1 MPLLWGRDCFPR
13 FYRRGYQP
21 LGQNTLPSIGVR
33 HFQCFLVFCG
43 LSVAYALRVNLSV
56 AIVAMTDHNSTNPD
70 FAVYD
75 WDSKEKSLL
84 LSSFFW
90 GYVVT
95 QIPGGFLSH
104 KYGAKFTL
112 FTGISVCSL
121 LALLTPLAAEVGN
134 SGLVFVLRVVQ
145 GLCQGVVFPSTHT
158 FLSKWAPA
166 GERGRL
172 VTYCYSGTQFGT
184 VVMLAASGFIA
195 SSFLGWPSIFYVS
208 GLAGIVWAIVWL
220 IYAASMPSEHK
231 TISEDE
237 RRYIESTFNQP
248 RDNRRTILP
257 TPWLKIATSMPFIT
271 LLIVHCGQNW
281 GFWTLL
287 TEIPNY
293 MKNVL
298 NKDIKSNAM
307 LSALP
312 YLVMCLLSYVFIF
325 ITDILNKR
333 KFLSL
338 SVSRKLFNSI
348 GHWVPMV
355 ALIALG
361 YVTAEHQKLAIA
373 LLTIAVG
380 VNAATYLGFQVNH
393 IDLSPNFAGTLM
405 GITNCAAN
413 VMSILAP
420 LTVGI
425 IVTEETNPLQWRL
438 VFFITGGFYLVG
450 NTLFLLF
457 GKTEVQPWNYPNQR
471 ERRSSSDQD
480 ALLDTNGAEIT

>member
-1 MPLLWGRDCFPR
+1 MPFIFRDWLPR
-13 FYRRGYQP
+13 FSRRGYQP

-56 AIVAMTDHNSTNPD
+56 AIVAMTDRNSTNPD
-70 FAVYD
+70 FKDYFD
-75 WDSKEKSLL
+75 WDNKTRSLL

-95 QIPGGFLSH
+95 QIPGGYLAH

-112 FTGISVCSL
+112 FIGISICSIL
-121 LALLTPLAAEVGN
+121 TLMTPLAAEIGDWK
-134 SGLVFVLRVVQ
+134 LVFILRVIQ
-145 GLCQGVVFPSTHT
+145 GLCQGVIFPSTHT
-158 FLSKWAPA
+158 FLSKWSPA
-166 GERGRL
+166 DERGRL

-184 VVMLAASGFIA
+184 VIMLVASGVIA

-208 GLAGIVWAIVWL
+208 GAAGILWSFLWV
-220 IYAASMPSEHK
+220 IYAASAPVDHK
-231 TISEDE
+231 SISEEE
-237 RRYIESTFNQP
+237 RRYIENGLFEHRDSP
-248 RDNRRTILP
+248 RTVLP
-257 TPWLKIATSMPFIT
+257 TPWKKIATSLPFIT

-281 GFWTLL
+281 GFWLLL

-293 MKNVL
+293 MKYVL
-298 NKDIKSNAM
+298 GMDIKKNAI

-312 YLVMCLLSYVFIF
+312 YLAMCLLSYLFIF
-325 ITDILNKR
+325 ISDYINKR
-333 KFLSL
+333 KYLSL
-338 SVSRKLFNSI
+338 SMSRKIFNSI
-348 GHWVPMV
+348 GHWIPMA

-361 YVTAEHQKLAIA
+361 YVTAEQTKLAIA

-413 VMSILAP
+413 IMSIVAP
-420 LTVGI
+420 LTVGFV
-425 IVTEETNPLQWRL
+425 VTDETNSLEWRL
-438 VFFITGGFYLVG
+438 VFFITGGFYLIG
-450 NTLFLLF
+450 NALFLLF
-457 GKTEVQPWNYPNQR
+457 GKTEVQPWNYPTLGD
-471 ERRSSSDQD
+471 RRSSDQD
-480 ALLDTNGAEIT
+480 ALLDSNGAQTM

>member
-1 MPLLWGRDCFPR
+1 MPFVRWDWLPR
-13 FYRRGYQP
+13 FNRRGYQP
-21 LGQNTLPSIGVR
+21 LGQNVLPAIGVR

-43 LSVAYALRVNLSV
+43 LSIAYALRVNLSV
-56 AIVAMTDHNSTNPD
+56 AIVAMTDRNSTNPD
-70 FAVYD
+70 FTDYYN
-75 WDSKEKSLL
+75 WDNKTQSLL

-95 QIPGGFLSH
+95 QIPGGYLAH

-112 FTGISVCSL
+112 FIGLSVCSV
-121 LALLTPLAAEVGN
+121 LALMTPIAAEIG
-134 SGLVFVLRVVQ
+134 SWQLVCALRVIQ

-158 FLSKWAPA
+158 FLSKWAPVE
-166 GERGRL
+166 ERGRL

-195 SSFLGWPSIFYVS
+195 SSYLGWPSIFYVS
-208 GLAGIVWAIVWL
+208 GFAGILWAFVWVL
-220 IYAASMPSEHK
+220 YAASQPSDHK
-231 TISEDE
+231 SISDDE
-237 RRYIESTFNQP
+237 RRYIESALDQP
-248 RDNRRTILP
+248 RDSHRSVLP
-257 TPWLKIATSMPFIT
+257 TPWSKIATSLPFIS

-298 NKDIKSNAM
+298 NMDIKSNAI

-312 YLVMCLLSYVFIF
+312 YLAMCLLSYVFIF
-325 ITDILNKR
+325 VSDFINKR
-333 KFLSL
+333 KYLSL

-355 ALIALG
+355 ALILLG
-361 YVTAEHQKLAIA
+361 YVTAEQTKLAIA

-413 VMSILAP
+413 VMSIVAP

-425 IVTEETNPLQWRL
+425 VVVDETNSLQWRL

-450 NTLFLLF
+450 NALFLIF
-457 GKTEVQPWNYPNQR
+457 GRTEVQPWNYPYPRDQR
-471 ERRSSSDQD
+471 RSSDQD
-480 ALLDTNGAEIT
+480 ALLDNNGAQIT